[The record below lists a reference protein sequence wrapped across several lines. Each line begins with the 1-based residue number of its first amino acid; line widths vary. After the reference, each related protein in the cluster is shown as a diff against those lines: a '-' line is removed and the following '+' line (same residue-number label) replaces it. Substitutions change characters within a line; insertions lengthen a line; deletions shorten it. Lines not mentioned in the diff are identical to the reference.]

1 MTLVPLTRKR
11 WWIVAAVLAAL
22 AALLVVAL
30 YVALATIDVAS
41 YRGQIE
47 ALVSRSLDREVKI
60 SGAIELDRSLRPRF
74 IVEQVSVANPPWASR
89 PLFASIARLELQ
101 VALLPLLERR
111 LEIVELRVVGADIQL
126 ERRRD
131 GTPNWIFGRQDAE
144 TGKPGM
150 VAEVLSFGV
159 KRSKLVYRD
168 PDGVKIEAVIED
180 AATVLAPGQPM
191 GVHLKG
197 RYQQIPIEIQLDG
210 GNLENLLAPTQA
222 WEFRGKATFGNLR
235 GDIHGSATEP
245 LKLAGMDLSFS
256 FRGTRAGAWHSI
268 LTEHVPQLAEYRGA
282 GQFTS
287 GPEGFGFDVRAEGS
301 DLELSRLWS
310 GRDAASALT
319 ISAQHVELAGRGNA
333 ATLSRLLTR
342 AGWQLRAQGAALRW
356 RHSDILPPF
365 ALSDTDV
372 TAETQGG
379 LINVAMQGNFTG
391 KSFKAQG
398 TLGALESLLAE
409 KKPWTIEAS
418 VEMDDARGK
427 FQGALRKPL
436 AQPSFAGSFTASAQQ
451 LATLGA
457 LAGLKLPARG
467 PVQLTGQLALAG
479 SRIQLSALDVA
490 VARSRV
496 RGAIAW
502 QKSDAPRV
510 RIQLAPSRVYLEDL
524 RGDTTTAGA
533 PRADRGG
540 VDDTRVIP
548 DIPLVGE
555 GLRRASIE
563 VALDHLELADA
574 KTVLASLTGQLRI
587 ADGRL
592 TVGPFRSDVA
602 GAPIE
607 ARLVFDASRDPAT
620 LDADIDA
627 RSIDYGALL
636 RATGISEGVQGQLDL
651 RARLAGAG
659 NSLRPLLQTAAGSIE
674 MVGGEGRLRGKLL
687 ELWGGNLMQILNP
700 VDWKQGGDT
709 ELNCVAG
716 RFQVRDGIAR
726 SDMLLLDSRK
736 VTVAGELVLDLKT
749 EAINGLFKPQPKQ
762 ASLVHLGE
770 PLQLSGTLKTP
781 TVRPADRAIV
791 SLGKLAIGVAQP
803 AALIVMFGDLGA
815 KEKNPCAALLARHAA
830 GAMPDAGGRK

>member
-1 MTLVPLTRKR
+1 MTLAPLTRKR

-30 YVALATIDVAS
+30 YVALATIEVAA

-159 KRSKLVYRD
+159 KRSRLVYRD
-168 PDGVKIEAVIED
+168 PDGVKIEAVVED
-180 AATVLAPGQPM
+180 AATVLAPEQPVR
-191 GVHLKG
+191 VHIKG
-197 RYQQIPIEIQLDG
+197 RYQQIPVEIQLDG
-210 GNLENLLAPTQA
+210 GNLENFLAPAQA
-222 WEFRGKATFGNLR
+222 WEFRGKATLGNLR
-235 GDIHGSATEP
+235 CDIHGSATEP

-256 FRGTRAGAWHSI
+256 FHGTRAGAWRSI
-268 LTEHVPQLAEYRGA
+268 LTERMPQLAEYRGV
-282 GQFTS
+282 GRFTS

-319 ISAQHVELAGRGNA
+319 ISAQHIELAGRGNA
-333 ATLSRLLTR
+333 ATLSSLLTR

-356 RHSDILPPF
+356 RHSDILPPLV
-365 ALSDTDV
+365 LSDTDV

-379 LINVAMQGNFTG
+379 SITVGLQGNIAGKPFT
-391 KSFKAQG
+391 AQG

-418 VEMDDARGK
+418 VEMADARGK

-436 AQPSFAGSFTASAQQ
+436 AQPSFAGGFTASAQQ

-457 LAGLKLPARG
+457 LAGLELPARG

-479 SRIQLSALDVA
+479 SNIQLSALDVA

-524 RGDTTTAGA
+524 RGDTKTTGA
-533 PRADRGG
+533 PRTDRGG
-540 VDDTRVIP
+540 VDDARVIP

-563 VALDHLELADA
+563 VVLDHLELAEA

-636 RATGISEGVQGQLDL
+636 RATGISDGVKGQLDL
-651 RARLAGAG
+651 RMRLAGAG

-709 ELNCVAG
+709 ELNCVVG
-716 RFQVRDGIAR
+716 SFQVRDGIAR
-726 SDMLLLDSRK
+726 SDMLLLDTRK
-736 VTVAGELVLDLKT
+736 VTVAGELVVDLKT

-762 ASLVHLGE
+762 ASLVNLGE

-781 TVRPADRAIV
+781 TVRPADRAII